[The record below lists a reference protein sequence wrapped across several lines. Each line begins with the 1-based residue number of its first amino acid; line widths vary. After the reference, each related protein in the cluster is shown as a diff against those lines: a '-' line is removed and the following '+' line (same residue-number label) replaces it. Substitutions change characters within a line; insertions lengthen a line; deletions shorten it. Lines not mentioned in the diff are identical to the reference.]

1 MQMSRGRYNIPK
13 KYRVDKGMPLEA
25 LSQRIA
31 NTKCR
36 QIFETEIE
44 SMTWCYQIVDEDNL
58 TDTSALIRQNGIS
71 VFEVHMKSKVST
83 ELLTELLA
91 GLIPKRTVITYI
103 CDNELA
109 VATFIPAEK
118 GFAAKICATD
128 YYPFDISR
136 MIEVLDFEK
145 DCDKPVTE
153 VYKRIFMTIRQQKR
167 IIMIEKAFE
176 NISKSKSQSQEK
188 PQQQQMD
195 FEFAIENLAKIREDA
210 KYVQDQLHVEM
221 HNVDAM
227 A

>member
-1 MQMSRGRYNIPK
+1 MSRGRYNIPK

-44 SMTWCYQIVDEDNL
+44 SITWCYQIVDEENL
-58 TDTSALIRQNGIS
+58 TDASALIRQNGVS
-71 VFEVHMKSKVST
+71 VFEVQMKSKVST

-91 GLIPKRTVITYI
+91 GLIPKRTLITYI

-109 VATFIPAEK
+109 VATFVPAEK

-128 YYPFDISR
+128 YYPFDITR
-136 MIEVLDFEK
+136 MIEMIDFEK

-153 VYKRIFMTIRQQKR
+153 IYKRIFMTIRQQKR

-176 NISKSKSQSQEK
+176 NMNKSKPK

-210 KYVQDQLHVEM
+210 KYVQNQLHVET

>member
-1 MQMSRGRYNIPK
+1 MSRGRYNIPK

-44 SMTWCYQIVDEDNL
+44 SITWCYQIVDEENF
-58 TDTSALIRQNGIS
+58 TDASTLIKQNGVS
-71 VFEVHMKSKVST
+71 VFEVYMKSKVST
-83 ELLTELLA
+83 ELLTEILA
-91 GLIPKRTVITYI
+91 GLIPKRAVITYI
-103 CDNELA
+103 YDNELA
-109 VATFIPAEK
+109 VATFIPGEK

-153 VYKRIFMTIRQQKR
+153 IYKRIFMTVRQQKR

-176 NISKSKSQSQEK
+176 NMNKSKPK

-195 FEFAIENLAKIREDA
+195 FEFAIENLARIREDA
-210 KYVQDQLHVEM
+210 KYIQEQLHVDT

>member
-13 KYRVDKGMPLEA
+13 QYRVDKGMPLEA

-44 SMTWCYQIVDEDNL
+44 SITWCYQIVDEENL
-58 TDTSALIRQNGIS
+58 TDASALIRQNGVS
-71 VFEVHMKSKVST
+71 VFEVQMKSKVST

-91 GLIPKRTVITYI
+91 GLIPKRTLITYI

-109 VATFIPAEK
+109 VATFVPAEK

-128 YYPFDISR
+128 YYPFDITR
-136 MIEVLDFEK
+136 MIEMIDFEK

-153 VYKRIFMTIRQQKR
+153 IYKRIFMTIRQQKR

-176 NISKSKSQSQEK
+176 NMNKSKPK

-210 KYVQDQLHVEM
+210 KYVQNQLHVET